1 MWGFVLKFMTSR
13 AGIAAAFC
21 ALLWGWHVY
30 DKQQALRA
38 AREGYVRAF
47 ELEAAQTELYGLRAR
62 MAATAEA
69 NRVLSEKVQAAE
81 GVALRFEREL
91 EAYQNDTTINQDG
104 VVDDG
109 LLERLRSE

>member
-1 MWGFVLKFMTSR
+1 MWAFVMKFVTSR
-13 AGIAAAFC
+13 VGLAAALC
-21 ALLWGWHVY
+21 ALLWGWHAH

-47 ELEAAQTELYGLRAR
+47 ELEAAQTELRGLRAR

-69 NRVLSEKVQAAE
+69 NRVLSEKAQAAE
-81 GVALRFEREL
+81 GVALRFEKEL
-91 EAYQNDTTINQDG
+91 EAYQNDTTINRDG

-109 LLERLRSE
+109 LLERLRSD